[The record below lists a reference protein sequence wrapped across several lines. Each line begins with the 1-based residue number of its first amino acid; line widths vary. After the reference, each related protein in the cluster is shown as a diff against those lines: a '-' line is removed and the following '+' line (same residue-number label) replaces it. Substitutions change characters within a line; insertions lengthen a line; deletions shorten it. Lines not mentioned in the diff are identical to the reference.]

1 MISNKNIS
9 IVEDDELI
17 RTGLASLISETDE
30 FNLSGSYGSCEEM
43 LNDLETNTPL
53 VILMD
58 IDLPGM
64 SGIEGVKKVKLKFP
78 QIDIVILTVHE
89 NDDLVFEALCN
100 GACGY
105 LTKNI
110 KPERLLESIRDV
122 LKGGSPMSTNIARM
136 VVRSFQKNVETPLT
150 TRETEVLNLLSRGK
164 SYKMIADEI
173 FINKETVRTHIKNIY
188 RKLEVHSKA
197 DAIEKALKQ
206 KLI

>member
-1 MISNKNIS
+1 MKLKINIS
-9 IVEDDELI
+9 LVEDDNLI
-17 RTGLASLISETDE
+17 RSGLVTLISETEE
-30 FNLSGSYGSCEEM
+30 FSLCGDYSNCE
-43 LNDLETNTPL
+43 DLLDDIEQNTPGI
-53 VILMD
+53 ILMD
-58 IDLPGM
+58 IDLPGI

-78 QIDIVILTVHE
+78 QIDIIILTVHE

-122 LKGGSPMSTNIARM
+122 VNGGSPMSTNIARM
-136 VVRSFQKNVETPLT
+136 VVRSFQKNIESPLT
-150 TRETEVLNLLSRGK
+150 NRETEVLNLLSRGK
-164 SYKMIADEI
+164 SYNMIADDI

-197 DAIEKALKQ
+197 DAIEKAIKQ

>member
-1 MISNKNIS
+1 MSSKINIS
-9 IVEDDELI
+9 IVEDDTLI
-17 RTGLASLISETDE
+17 RNGLATLISDTEE
-30 FNLSGSYGSCEEM
+30 FSLYGSYGSCEDL
-43 LNDLETNTPL
+43 LNDLEQNTSEI
-53 VILMD
+53 ILMD

-78 QIDIVILTVHE
+78 QIDVVILTVHE

-110 KPERLLESIRDV
+110 KPQRLVESIHDV
-122 LKGGSPMSTNIARM
+122 VNGGSPMSTNIARM
-136 VVRSFQKNVETPLT
+136 VVRSFQKNAESPLT
-150 TRETEVLNLLSRGK
+150 SRETEVLNLLSLGK
-164 SYKMIADEI
+164 SYKMIADDI
-173 FINKETVRTHIKNIY
+173 FVNKETVRTHIKNIY

-206 KLI
+206 KFI